1 MNTKIRINK
10 ALINMCV
17 IPNSIIWVATGFC
30 LMTFLINLC
39 TTLTYGF
46 GDNYTST
53 KTAIMFGIASLI
65 LVYLGLDREKTM
77 DLEIENNVLNVYTFD
92 GNDRSRLVSAE
103 LATIRFLYL
112 SDSNDLL
119 IKIKTKTLK
128 HRRITI
134 RIQKDDNEVFIKYL
148 KLNNTNIKEIDDSIK
163 FNININKR
171 VKAVTSKTKVTESK
185 KEQ

>member
-1 MNTKIRINK
+1 
-10 ALINMCV
+10 MCI
-17 IPNSIIWVATGFC
+17 IPNQIIWVATGFC
-30 LMTFLINLC
+30 LMTFLTNLC
-39 TTLTYGF
+39 TTLTYGV

-53 KTAIMFGIASLI
+53 KAAIVFGIASLVLI
-65 LVYLGLDREKTM
+65 YLGLDREKTL
-77 DLEIENNVLNVYTFD
+77 DLEIENNVLNVYAFN
-92 GNDRSRLVSAE
+92 GNNRNHLVSAE
-103 LATIRFLYL
+103 LATIKFMYL
-112 SDSNDLL
+112 LDSNDLL

-163 FNININKR
+163 FNINVNKR
-171 VKAVTSKTKVTESK
+171 VKAVTSKTESK